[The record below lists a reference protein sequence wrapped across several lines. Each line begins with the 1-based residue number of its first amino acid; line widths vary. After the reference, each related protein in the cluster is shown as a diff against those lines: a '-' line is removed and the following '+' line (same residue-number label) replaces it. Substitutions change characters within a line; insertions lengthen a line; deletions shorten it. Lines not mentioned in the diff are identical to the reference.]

1 MGLQFPM
8 ISRTDATAVF
18 VNVRNVSAATIS
30 AHVPVEW
37 DVVVATDGNAVTACK
52 SGSLSSLFCG
62 ISDTSLL
69 DSAYGRAQVYGFR
82 QSAYVSRASAG
93 VTPGQW
99 LKPVGAYFDDVTMS
113 AATTSGACFVTLME
127 TITASAAYS
136 SAAQVY
142 VSNVF
147 IRAM

>member
-1 MGLQFPM
+1 MRFRQVN
-8 ISRTDATAVF
+8 RTDADKVF
-18 VNVRNVSAATIS
+18 IMVRNVSAATVS

-52 SGSLSSLFCG
+52 SGSLSGLFAG
-62 ISDTSLL
+62 VLDKALA
-69 DSAYGRAQVYGFR
+69 DSAYGECQVYGFR

-93 VTPGQW
+93 VTPGQF

-113 AATTSGACFVTLME
+113 AATTSGSIFVTLME

-142 VSNVF
+142 TSNVF
-147 IRAM
+147 LRGM

>member
-1 MGLQFPM
+1 MRFQRVNR
-8 ISRTDATAVF
+8 SDADKVF
-18 VNVRNVSAATIS
+18 INVRNISGAAVS

-37 DVVVATDGNAVTACK
+37 DVVSATDGNSVTACK
-52 SGSLSSLFCG
+52 SGSLAGLFVGVLNKALSDSS
-62 ISDTSLL
+62 
-69 DSAYGRAQVYGFR
+69 YGECQVYGFR
-82 QSAYVSRASAG
+82 QSAYISRASAG
-93 VTPGQW
+93 VVVGSF

-113 AATTSGACFVTLME
+113 AATTSGHIFVTLME

-142 VSNVF
+142 TSNVF